1 MLGTGFL
8 VSMLKKRN
16 FIMTD
21 NKYLGRTLQDA
32 LALAE
37 RHREELPQIVQVSPS
52 DYDRIIMAEE
62 IARLKSLVE
71 VAGVIF
77 RHNLTPDKGYNYF
90 ICGEGGSKDD
100 NGLPEKLF
108 LSPAYGVDWF
118 QVYERTNITA
128 GSEW

>member
-1 MLGTGFL
+1 MSDTP
-8 VSMLKKRN
+8 
-16 FIMTD
+16 
-21 NKYLGRTLQDA
+21 YLGRTLDDA

-37 RHREELPQIVQVSPS
+37 KQREELPQIVQVEPH

-62 IARLKSLVE
+62 IARLQKLVE
-71 VAGVIF
+71 VAGIIF
-77 RHNLTPDKGYNYF
+77 THNLTPDKGFNYF
-90 ICGEGGSKDD
+90 ICGEGGKKDD

-118 QVYERTNITA
+118 QVYERTDVTA

>member
-1 MLGTGFL
+1 
-8 VSMLKKRN
+8 
-16 FIMTD
+16 MTD
-21 NKYLGRTLQDA
+21 YMGRTLDDA
-32 LALAE
+32 LAYAE
-37 RHREELPQIVQVSPS
+37 QQREELPQIVQVEPH
-52 DYDRIIMAEE
+52 DYDRILMAEE

-118 QVYERTNITA
+118 QVYERTNVTA